1 MGRCDVKPGVQRNQR
16 SRPGHWLWGQ
26 NGEEDRLRSRLS
38 VWEKMA
44 RVGAWRTDELTHM
57 RPERLG
63 SLRGVSESERLT
75 FKVCVDKG
83 RVWPWM

>member
-1 MGRCDVKPGVQRNQR
+1 MGPECGG
-16 SRPGHWLWGQ
+16 RPSKEQ
-26 NGEEDRLRSRLS
+26 VE
-38 VWEKMA
+38 WEKMA
-44 RVGAWRTDELTHM
+44 KVGAWRTDELTHM

-63 SLRGVSESERLT
+63 RLTGVSESERLT